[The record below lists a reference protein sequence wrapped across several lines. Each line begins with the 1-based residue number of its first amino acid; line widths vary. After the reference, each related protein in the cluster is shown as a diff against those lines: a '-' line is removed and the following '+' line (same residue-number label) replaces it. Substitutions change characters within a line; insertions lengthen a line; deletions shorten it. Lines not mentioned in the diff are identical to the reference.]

1 MLNGLSIQGRY
12 GVWNMKRAE
21 ALMEDVSD
29 SLELTGSATRLG
41 KKQANGSLQPGLR
54 IEVEERLASGK
65 VLPSWCG

>member
-41 KKQANGSLQPGLR
+41 QKQANGSLQPGLR